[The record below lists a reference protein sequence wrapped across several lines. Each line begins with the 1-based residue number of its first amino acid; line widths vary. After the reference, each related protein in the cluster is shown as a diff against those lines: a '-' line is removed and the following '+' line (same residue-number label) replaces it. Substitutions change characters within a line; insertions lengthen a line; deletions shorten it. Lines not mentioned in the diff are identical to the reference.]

1 MRSIKKRLAHW
12 RLVLLIGIAAVAIPI
27 AASVYTP
34 EKAAVMGTNEHLYH
48 ENGIHNDAT
57 DANDNKSRKISDA
70 GKVGHPVGSSVRQPQ
85 DDYYERRRQHWEK
98 RLDNR
103 LEHRDEYL
111 DEENGDDNDDD
122 FGDDDIDRRREYY
135 RDRLDEDW

>member
-12 RLVLLIGIAAVAIPI
+12 RLVLIICIAAVAIPI

-34 EKAAVMGTNEHLYH
+34 EKAAVMGTNEHLYYQ
-48 ENGIHNDAT
+48 NGIHNDAA
-57 DANDNKSRKISDA
+57 DANDTKNKKISDA
-70 GKVGHPVGSSVRQPQ
+70 GKVGRPVGSSVMRPQ